1 MPTMHAD
8 VTAAAPAEL
17 LSDYQPGAFFLSSPA
32 GVVLADEPS
41 AVHTTIAAAKQA
53 QLASGGVLAGAVP
66 FARTAPARLGLYP
79 SVRHGQPWHMAT
91 PTLGT
96 LDRPDFSG
104 ADDSRDGY
112 VAGVREALE
121 RIRSKQ
127 LSKVVLARVL
137 DLRSDRPVL
146 TGKLLERLIA
156 RDPYGYTFATDVGA
170 GSLVGAS
177 PELLVSRRNGLVTAN
192 PLAGS
197 APRHAD
203 PVQDGR
209 NATGLLVSEKDR
221 HEHEVVVKAVAE
233 GLAPLC
239 ARVAVPPTPEL
250 LPTRTMWHLSTL
262 ITAEPLPGVSALD
275 LAIALH
281 PTPAVCG
288 TPTEP
293 ARALIGELEPFDR
306 GFYTGLVGWTDASG
320 DGEWA
325 IALRCGVVDGTSLR
339 LYAGAGIVAGSD
351 PDKELAETTAKF
363 RTFLNAIG
371 LGDLT

>member
-1 MPTMHAD
+1 MQAD

-32 GVVLADEPS
+32 GVVLAGEPAS
-41 AVHTTIAAAKQA
+41 VHTTIDSAGQA
-53 QLASGGVLAGAVP
+53 LRASGGVLAGAIP

-79 SVRHGQPWHMAT
+79 SVRRCEPWHRSAST
-91 PTLGT
+91 PAAV
-96 LDRPDFSG
+96 DQPAFSG
-104 ADDSRDGY
+104 NDDSREAY
-112 VAGVREALE
+112 VTGVKAALE
-121 RIRSKQ
+121 RIHANEV
-127 LSKVVLARVL
+127 SKVVLARTL

-146 TGKLLERLIA
+146 TGRLLERLIT

-177 PELLVSRRNGLVTAN
+177 PELLVSRRKGLVTAN

-209 NATGLLVSEKDR
+209 NATGLLVSDKDR
-221 HEHEVVVKAVAE
+221 HEHEVVVKAVAA

-239 ARVAVPPTPEL
+239 KRVAVPPTPEL
-250 LPTRTMWHLSTL
+250 LPTRTMWHLSTS
-262 ITAEPLPGVSALD
+262 ITAEPLDGVSALD
-275 LAIALH
+275 LAVALH

-306 GFYTGLVGWTDASG
+306 GFYTGLVGWTDAGG

-325 IALRCGVVDGTSLR
+325 IALRCAVIDGAALR
-339 LYAGAGIVAGSD
+339 LYAGAGIVVGSD

-363 RTFLNAIG
+363 RTFLNALG

>member
-1 MPTMHAD
+1 MPTLHAD
-8 VTAAAPAEL
+8 VAAGAPAEL
-17 LSDYQPGAFFLSSPA
+17 LSDYQPGDFFLSSPA

-53 QLASGGVLAGAVP
+53 LASGGVVAGAVP
-66 FARTAPARLGLYP
+66 FARTAPARLGFYR
-79 SVRHGQPWHMAT
+79 SVRHGQPWHRETAALT
-91 PTLGT
+91 A
-96 LDRPDFSG
+96 LDRPNFTGGDHSQEV
-104 ADDSRDGY
+104 Y
-112 VAGVREALE
+112 LAGVRAALD
-121 RIRSKQ
+121 RIHTGD

-137 DLRSDRPVL
+137 DLHADRPVL
-146 TGKLLERLIA
+146 SANLLQGLMA
-156 RDPYGYTFATDVGA
+156 RDPYGYTFAADVGA

-177 PELLVSRRNGLVTAN
+177 PELLVSRRKGLVTAN

-209 NATGLLVSEKDR
+209 NATGLLVSDKDR
-221 HEHEVVVKAVAE
+221 HEHAVVVTAVAE
-233 GLAPLC
+233 GLSPLC
-239 ARVAVPPTPEL
+239 KRVVVPPTPEL

-262 ITAEPLPGVSALD
+262 ITAEPLDGVSALD
-275 LAIALH
+275 LALALH

-306 GFYTGLVGWTDASG
+306 GFYTGLVGWTDAAG

-325 IALRCGVVDGTSLR
+325 IALRCAVIDETSLR

-363 RTFLNAIG
+363 RTFLDAIG